1 MQPNRLR
8 PIVRWIHL
16 CAAAS
21 TGVFVYS
28 PWSTDAAFV
37 AAMKFGVFPLL
48 GVTGV
53 VLWQQARLLPMREA
67 GRWAV
72 RGR

>member
-1 MQPNRLR
+1 MKPLHLR
-8 PIVRWIHL
+8 AIVRWIHL
-16 CAAAS
+16 CAAGS
-21 TGVFVYS
+21 TRVFVYS
-28 PWSTDAAFV
+28 PWSADTAFA

-48 GVTGV
+48 GLTGV
-53 VLWQQARLLPMREA
+53 VLWQQARWRRLQEV